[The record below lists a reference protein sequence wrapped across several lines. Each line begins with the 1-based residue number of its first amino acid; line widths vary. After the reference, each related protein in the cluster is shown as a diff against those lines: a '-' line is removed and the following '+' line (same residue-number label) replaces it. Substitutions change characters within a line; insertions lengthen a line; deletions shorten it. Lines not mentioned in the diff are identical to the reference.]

1 MTTQG
6 AQRRLPNRPRTLFLG
21 VEHITRTGGAAG
33 ALPAEGAEGKL
44 NGELRLD
51 LTLSAEPLR

>member
-21 VEHITRTGGAAG
+21 VEHITRTGGAG
-33 ALPAEGAEGKL
+33 VLPAEGAEGKL